1 MAKEFEVTDDILAT
15 HGQRFLHYIV
25 DLIVQYIIALFI
37 GLFVGFLSNFLE
49 WHGPLEYVASMGRI
63 EEFLLGYVIMLLYY
77 STTEYFFSRSIAKF
91 ITNTIVVNEDGE
103 KPDLGTILKRSL
115 CRMIPFNHFSFLG
128 GNARGWHDSIP
139 DTYVVKEKLLKE
151 AKKQFYELDEI
162 GKPQESN

>member
-1 MAKEFEVTDDILAT
+1 MTKEFEVTDDILAT
-15 HGQRFLHYIV
+15 HGQRLLHYFV
-25 DLIVQYIIALFI
+25 DLIIQYIIALLI
-37 GLFVGFLSNFLE
+37 GLFLGLLSSILE
-49 WHGPLEYVASMGRI
+49 WHAPLNYVSSMGKL

-91 ITNTIVVNEDGE
+91 ITNTVVVNEDGE

-128 GNARGWHDSIP
+128 GIARGWHDSIP

-162 GKPQESN
+162 GKSEE

>member
-25 DLIVQYIIALFI
+25 DLIIQYIIALLI
-37 GLFVGFLSNFLE
+37 GLFLGLLSSLLAFDA
-49 WHGPLEYVASMGRI
+49 PLNYVSSMGKI
-63 EEFLLGYVIMLLYY
+63 EEILLGYVIMLLYY

-91 ITNTIVVNEDGE
+91 MTNTIVVYENGE
-103 KPDLGTILKRSL
+103 KPDLGTVLKRSL

-128 GNARGWHDSIP
+128 GIARGWHDSIP

-162 GKPQESN
+162 GKSEE

>member
-1 MAKEFEVTDDILAT
+1 MTKEFEVTDDILAT
-15 HGQRFLHYIV
+15 HGQRLLHYFV
-25 DLIVQYIIALFI
+25 DLIIQYVIALLI
-37 GLFVGFLSNFLE
+37 GLFLGLLSSLLE
-49 WHGPLEYVASMGRI
+49 WHAPLNCVSSMGKL

-91 ITNTIVVNEDGE
+91 MTNTVVVNEDGE

-128 GNARGWHDSIP
+128 GIARGWHDSIP

-162 GKPQESN
+162 GKSEE